1 MKYMRYLFL
10 TLLGILGLTSSYGQI
25 YDPVDLEFSVEEL
38 KDNKA
43 RLVVTAT
50 IEEGWH
56 IYHDELPEGSFV
68 LPTVFK
74 LTNAKNF
81 EQVGGLTMPKPIKEY
96 DPVADEELLFHE
108 GRVKIYHTVKK
119 LSNKPFEIEAEFSFM
134 VCNDQTCLPP
144 EYIDHKF
151 QLTAAKKEQQT
162 GSVENVK
169 PEGANSTKQPAS
181 EIAANTKSD
190 ELEIDYTEPDSA
202 AAEEETD
209 TILASPKTT
218 DPIEGDDTPTRS
230 LLSVFIISFIG
241 GFAAL
246 FTPCVFPMIP
256 LTVSFFTKQ
265 SKNRAKG
272 IANAFLYGA
281 AIIILY
287 TLLGILI
294 TVIFGSSALNAIST
308 NPWVN
313 IFFFV
318 LLVVFAISFLGAF
331 EITLPSSWVNK
342 TDQASDKGGVLG
354 IFFMALTLA
363 IVSFSCTGPII
374 GGLLAEAAQ
383 GGIEGPAVGMF
394 GFSLALAL
402 PFTLFAIFPGWLNSL
417 PKSGGWLNSVKV
429 VLGFLE
435 LAFAFKFLS
444 NADLVWDAG
453 LLLRE
458 HFLAIWIAIFL
469 LITFYLLGMFRMPHD
484 SKVEKLSVFRVILAV
499 GTLYFVVYLIPGL
512 WGAPLKMISGFPPPL
527 MYSEAPQGVG
537 AESTVVAVGKSDI
550 PEGAHPDDCP
560 FQLNCFKDFETGLA
574 YAKQVGKPVM
584 LDFTGKACVN
594 CRRMEENVWSDPR
607 VLEILR
613 DEVVLISLYVD
624 LRKDLPEEEQFV
636 SDFTGKE
643 VETVGEKWSEFQVRH
658 FNSNSQP
665 QYVLLDHESMQ
676 PLNGTTAY
684 DPDIEKYLDWLNE
697 GIDKFEA
704 QQD

>member
-1 MKYMRYLFL
+1 MRYLFL
-10 TLLGILGLTSSYGQI
+10 TLLSIFSWTAFGQI
-25 YDPVDLEFSVEEL
+25 HNPVDLDFSVEEL
-38 KDNKA
+38 KENKA
-43 RLVVTAT
+43 RLVITAT
-50 IEEGWH
+50 LEEGWH
-56 IYHDELPEGSFV
+56 IYHDELPPDAIA
-68 LPTVFK
+68 LPTEFILENSDAFK
-74 LTNAKNF
+74 TIGKLQF
-81 EQVGGLTMPKPIKEY
+81 PKPIKEY
-96 DPVADEELLFHE
+96 DPIMDDEVFYHE
-108 GRVKIYHTVKK
+108 GKVKIYQTIEKLSTKPFTVKG
-119 LSNKPFEIEAEFSFM
+119 EFSFM
-134 VCNDQTCLPP
+134 VCNESTCLPP
-144 EYIDHKF
+144 EYKDVEF
-151 QLTAAKKEQQT
+151 QLEAAKKAPQAAP
-162 GSVENVK
+162 VENPSK
-169 PEGANSTKQPAS
+169 DESGEEQEAAN
-181 EIAANTKSD
+181 IAANTGSD
-190 ELEIDYTEPDSA
+190 ALEIDYSEPDTV
-202 AAEEETD
+202 AEEEQSDSTAAMAQD
-209 TILASPKTT
+209 KQ
-218 DPIEGDDTPTRS
+218 PIEENSEPARS
-230 LLSVFIISFIG
+230 LLSVFIISFLG

-272 IANAFLYGA
+272 IANAILYGA
-281 AIIILY
+281 AIIVLY

-294 TVIFGSSALNAIST
+294 TLIFGSAALNAIST

-383 GGIEGPAVGMF
+383 GGIQGPAVGMF

-402 PFTLFAIFPGWLNSL
+402 PFTLFAVFPGWLNSL

-453 LLLRE
+453 ILLRE

-484 SKVEKLSVFRVILAV
+484 SKVEKLSVLRVILAV

-527 MYSEAPQGVG
+527 MYAEAPQGVG
-537 AESTVVAVGKSDI
+537 AESTVAAVSKSDI

-560 FQLNCFKDFETGLA
+560 FQLNCFKDFEAGLA
-574 YAKQVGKPVM
+574 YAKKVNKPVM

-607 VLEILR
+607 VLDILR
-613 DEVVLISLYVD
+613 DDVVLISLYVD
-624 LRKDLPEEEQFV
+624 LRKDLPQEEQFV
-636 SDFTGKE
+636 SDFTGKK

-665 QYVLLDHESMQ
+665 QYVLLNHSSME

-684 DPDIEKYLDWLNE
+684 DPDVEKYLNWLNE
-697 GIDKFEA
+697 GIDIFEA
-704 QQD
+704 QQNQ